1 MHHDIKSLQ
10 RWALPLALAATYF
23 GSMPVTVAAQSLHF
37 TADVVKTTPVY
48 QVVTETVQQCV
59 TETVTP
65 TEKGSGGAIVG
76 AIVGGVVGNQIGG
89 GSGRDIATGVG
100 VITGAVVGDNMQNAP
115 RTQQRCTPIQTSRS
129 VIVGYDVTWKY
140 LGQQVTQRMDR
151 DPGKSVNV
159 TVTAR

>member
-1 MHHDIKSLQ
+1 MRIF
-10 RWALPLALAATYF
+10 LATLA
-23 GSMPVTVAAQSLHF
+23 MLPVTVWAQSLHF
-37 TADVVKTTPVY
+37 TANVVRSQPVH
-48 QVVTETVQQCV
+48 QVVTETLQQCV

-65 TEKGSGGAIVG
+65 TEKGGSGAVIG

-115 RTQQRCTPIQTSRS
+115 RTQQRCTPIQNSRS
-129 VIVGYDVTWKY
+129 VIVGYDVTWEY
-140 LGQQVTQRMDR
+140 LGRQVTQRMDR
-151 DPGKSVNV
+151 DPGQFVTV

>member
-1 MHHDIKSLQ
+1 MRVFLSMLIF
-10 RWALPLALAATYF
+10 LP
-23 GSMPVTVAAQSLHF
+23 VVAVAQSMHF
-37 TADVVKTTPVY
+37 TATVVRTVPIH
-48 QVVTETVQQCV
+48 QVVNETLQQCV

-65 TEKGSGGAIVG
+65 ADEGSSGAIVG

-115 RTQQRCTPIQTSRS
+115 RTQQRCTPIQNSRS
-129 VIVGYDVTWKY
+129 VIVGYDVTWEY
-140 LGQQVTQRMDR
+140 LGRQITQRMDR
-151 DPGKSVNV
+151 DPGQYVTV

>member
-1 MHHDIKSLQ
+1 M
-10 RWALPLALAATYF
+10 RALLISSVLL
-23 GSMPVTVAAQSLHF
+23 PVTVAAQSLHF
-37 TADVVKTTPVY
+37 TADVVRSQPVY
-48 QVVTETVQQCV
+48 QVVTETLQQCV

-65 TEKGSGGAIVG
+65 SDKGSGGAILG

-100 VITGAVVGDNMQNAP
+100 VITGAVVGDSMQNAP
-115 RTQQRCTPIQTSRS
+115 RTQQRCTPIQNNRS

-151 DPGKSVNV
+151 DPGQFVTV

>member
-1 MHHDIKSLQ
+1 MRIMM
-10 RWALPLALAATYF
+10 LAALMLPIMA
-23 GSMPVTVAAQSLHF
+23 SAQSLQF
-37 TADVVKTTPVY
+37 TATVVRAVPIH
-48 QVVTETVQQCV
+48 QIVTETLQQCV

-115 RTQQRCTPIQTSRS
+115 RTQQRCTPIQNSRS
-129 VIVGYDVTWKY
+129 VVVGYDVTWEY
-140 LGQQVTQRMDR
+140 LGRQITERMDR
-151 DPGKSVNV
+151 DPGQYVSV
-159 TVTAR
+159 TVTAK

>member
-1 MHHDIKSLQ
+1 MRVFLSMLIF
-10 RWALPLALAATYF
+10 LP
-23 GSMPVTVAAQSLHF
+23 VAAVAQSMHF
-37 TADVVKTTPVY
+37 TATVVRTVPIH
-48 QVVTETVQQCV
+48 QVVTETLQQCV

-65 TEKGSGGAIVG
+65 ADKGSSGAIVG

-115 RTQQRCTPIQTSRS
+115 RTQQRCTPIQNSRS
-129 VIVGYDVTWKY
+129 VIVGYDVTWEY
-140 LGQQVTQRMDR
+140 LGRQITQRMDR
-151 DPGKSVNV
+151 DPGQYVTV

>member
-1 MHHDIKSLQ
+1 MRKFL
-10 RWALPLALAATYF
+10 WVLAFLPAAA
-23 GSMPVTVAAQSLHF
+23 MAQSVHF
-37 TADVVKTTPVY
+37 TATVVRTVPVH
-48 QVVTETVQQCV
+48 QIVTETVQQCV

-115 RTQQRCTPIQTSRS
+115 RTQQRCTPIQNNRS
-129 VIVGYDVTWKY
+129 VVVGSEVTWEY
-140 LGQQVTQRMDR
+140 LGRQMTQRMDR
-151 DPGKSVNV
+151 DPGQYVTV

>member
-1 MHHDIKSLQ
+1 MRALLISSVL
-10 RWALPLALAATYF
+10 LPL
-23 GSMPVTVAAQSLHF
+23 TVAAQSLHF
-37 TADVVKTTPVY
+37 TADVVRSQPVY
-48 QVVTETVQQCV
+48 QVVTETLQQCV

-65 TEKGSGGAIVG
+65 SDKGSGGAILG

-100 VITGAVVGDNMQNAP
+100 VITGAVVGDSMQNAP
-115 RTQQRCTPIQTSRS
+115 RTQQRCTPIQNNRS

-151 DPGKSVNV
+151 DPGQFVTV
-159 TVTAR
+159 TVTAK

>member
-1 MHHDIKSLQ
+1 MRIIFILT
-10 RWALPLALAATYF
+10 ALFPAV
-23 GSMPVTVAAQSLHF
+23 VTAQSLHF
-37 TADVVKTTPVY
+37 TANVVRSQPVH
-48 QVVTETVQQCV
+48 QMVTETLQQCV

-65 TEKGSGGAIVG
+65 SEKGSSGAIVG

-115 RTQQRCTPIQTSRS
+115 RTQQRCTPIQNSRS
-129 VIVGYDVTWKY
+129 IIVGYDVTWEY
-140 LGQQVTQRMDR
+140 LGRQVTQRMDR
-151 DPGKSVNV
+151 DPGQFVTV

>member
-1 MHHDIKSLQ
+1 M
-10 RWALPLALAATYF
+10 RRYLALVMFAPFAV
-23 GSMPVTVAAQSLHF
+23 MAQSLHF
-37 TADVVKTTPVY
+37 TADVIKTQPVH
-48 QVVTETVQQCV
+48 QIVTETLQQCV

-115 RTQQRCTPIQTSRS
+115 RTQQRCTPIQNSRS
-129 VIVGYDVTWKY
+129 VIVGYDVTCEY
-140 LGQQVTQRMDR
+140 LGRQMTHRMDR
-151 DPGKSVNV
+151 DPEQYVTV

>member
-1 MHHDIKSLQ
+1 MQ
-10 RWALPLALAATYF
+10 RYLALLMFAPLAVL
-23 GSMPVTVAAQSLHF
+23 AQSLHF
-37 TADVVKTTPVY
+37 TADVVRATPVH
-48 QVVTETVQQCV
+48 QVITETTQQCV

-65 TEKGSGGAIVG
+65 TDKGVGGAIVG

-89 GSGRDIATGVG
+89 GSGRDVATGVG

-115 RTQQRCTPIQTSRS
+115 RTQQRCTPIQNSRS

-151 DPGKSVNV
+151 DPGKYVTV

>member
-1 MHHDIKSLQ
+1 MRAFLILS
-10 RWALPLALAATYF
+10 ALL
-23 GSMPVTVAAQSLHF
+23 PVTVAAQSLHF
-37 TADVVKTTPVY
+37 TADVVRSQPVY
-48 QVVTETVQQCV
+48 QVVTETLQQCV

-65 TEKGSGGAIVG
+65 SDKGSGGAILG

-115 RTQQRCTPIQTSRS
+115 RTQQRCTPIQNSRS
-129 VIVGYDVTWKY
+129 VIVGYEVTWKY

-151 DPGKSVNV
+151 DPGQFVTV

>member
-1 MHHDIKSLQ
+1 MRIMM
-10 RWALPLALAATYF
+10 LAALMLPIMA
-23 GSMPVTVAAQSLHF
+23 SAQSLQF
-37 TADVVKTTPVY
+37 TATVVRAVPIH
-48 QVVTETVQQCV
+48 QIVTETLQQCV

-89 GSGRDIATGVG
+89 GSGRDVATGVG

-115 RTQQRCTPIQTSRS
+115 RTQQRCTPIQNSRS
-129 VIVGYDVTWKY
+129 VVLGYDVTWEY

-151 DPGKSVNV
+151 DPGQYVNV

>member
-1 MHHDIKSLQ
+1 MRNFILAGL
-10 RWALPLALAATYF
+10 WFPLAA
-23 GSMPVTVAAQSLHF
+23 SAQSLQF
-37 TADVVKTTPVY
+37 TATVVRAVPIH
-48 QVVTETVQQCV
+48 QIVTETLQQCV

-89 GSGRDIATGVG
+89 GSGRDVATGVG

-115 RTQQRCTPIQTSRS
+115 RTQQRCTPIQNSRS
-129 VIVGYDVTWKY
+129 VVLGYDVTWEY

-151 DPGKSVNV
+151 DPGQYVNV

>member
-1 MHHDIKSLQ
+1 MMRKFLWI
-10 RWALPLALAATYF
+10 LALLPMA
-23 GSMPVTVAAQSLHF
+23 VAAQSIHF
-37 TADVVKTTPVY
+37 TATVVRTVPIH
-48 QVVTETVQQCV
+48 QIVTETVQQCV

-115 RTQQRCTPIQTSRS
+115 RTQQRCTPIQNSRS
-129 VIVGYDVTWKY
+129 IIVGYDVTWEY
-140 LGQQVTQRMDR
+140 LGRQMTQRMDR
-151 DPGKSVNV
+151 DPGQYVTV

>member
-1 MHHDIKSLQ
+1 MRKY
-10 RWALPLALAATYF
+10 LALLAF
-23 GSMPVTVAAQSLHF
+23 VPVTVLAQSMHF
-37 TADVVKTTPVY
+37 TGTVVRTVPIH
-48 QVVTETVQQCV
+48 QIVTETVQQCV

-65 TEKGSGGAIVG
+65 TEKGAGGAIVG

-115 RTQQRCTPIQTSRS
+115 RTQQRCTPIQNSRS
-129 VIVGYDVTWKY
+129 VIVGYDVTWEY
-140 LGQQVTQRMDR
+140 LGRQMTQRMDR
-151 DPGKSVNV
+151 DPGQYVTV

>member
-1 MHHDIKSLQ
+1 MRIMM
-10 RWALPLALAATYF
+10 LAALMLPIMA
-23 GSMPVTVAAQSLHF
+23 SAQSLQF
-37 TADVVKTTPVY
+37 TATVVRAVPIH
-48 QVVTETVQQCV
+48 QIVTETLQQCV

-115 RTQQRCTPIQTSRS
+115 RTQQRCTPIQNSRS
-129 VIVGYDVTWKY
+129 VVVGYDVTWEY
-140 LGQQVTQRMDR
+140 LGRQITQRMDR
-151 DPGKSVNV
+151 DPGQYVSV
-159 TVTAR
+159 TVRAK

>member
-1 MHHDIKSLQ
+1 M
-10 RWALPLALAATYF
+10 RALLISSVLL
-23 GSMPVTVAAQSLHF
+23 PVTVAAQSLHF
-37 TADVVKTTPVY
+37 TADVVRSQPVY
-48 QVVTETVQQCV
+48 QVVTETLQQCV

-65 TEKGSGGAIVG
+65 SDKGSGGAILG

-100 VITGAVVGDNMQNAP
+100 VITGAVVGDSMQNAP
-115 RTQQRCTPIQTSRS
+115 RTQQRCTPIQNSRS

-151 DPGKSVNV
+151 DPGQFVTV
-159 TVTAR
+159 TVTAK

>member
-1 MHHDIKSLQ
+1 MRIMM
-10 RWALPLALAATYF
+10 LAALMLPIMA
-23 GSMPVTVAAQSLHF
+23 SAQSLQF
-37 TADVVKTTPVY
+37 TATVVRAVPIH
-48 QVVTETVQQCV
+48 QIVTETLQQCV

-115 RTQQRCTPIQTSRS
+115 RTQQRCTPIQNSRS
-129 VIVGYDVTWKY
+129 VVVGYDVTWEY
-140 LGQQVTQRMDR
+140 LGRQITQRMDR
-151 DPGKSVNV
+151 DPGQYVSV

>member
-1 MHHDIKSLQ
+1 MRTFLLIS
-10 RWALPLALAATYF
+10 ALLPTAV
-23 GSMPVTVAAQSLHF
+23 MAQSIHF
-37 TADVVKTTPVY
+37 TATVVRTVPIH
-48 QVVTETVQQCV
+48 QIVTETVQQCV

-100 VITGAVVGDNMQNAP
+100 VITGAVVGDTMQNAP
-115 RTQQRCTPIQTSRS
+115 RTQQRCTPMQNSRS
-129 VIVGYDVTWKY
+129 VIVGYDVTWEY
-140 LGQQVTQRMDR
+140 LGRQMTQRMDR
-151 DPGKSVNV
+151 DPGQYVTV

>member
-1 MHHDIKSLQ
+1 MRAFLILS
-10 RWALPLALAATYF
+10 ALLPITA
-23 GSMPVTVAAQSLHF
+23 AAQSLHF
-37 TADVVKTTPVY
+37 TANVVRSQPVH
-48 QVVTETVQQCV
+48 QVVTETLQQCV

-65 TEKGSGGAIVG
+65 TEKGAGGAILG

-115 RTQQRCTPIQTSRS
+115 RTQQRCTPIQNSRS
-129 VIVGYDVTWKY
+129 VIVGYDVTWEY
-140 LGQQVTQRMDR
+140 LGRQVTQRMDR
-151 DPGKSVNV
+151 DPGQFVTV

>member
-1 MHHDIKSLQ
+1 MRIMM
-10 RWALPLALAATYF
+10 LAALMLPIMA
-23 GSMPVTVAAQSLHF
+23 SAQSLQF
-37 TADVVKTTPVY
+37 TATVVRAVPIH
-48 QVVTETVQQCV
+48 QIVTETLQQCV

-115 RTQQRCTPIQTSRS
+115 RTQQRCTPIQNSRS
-129 VIVGYDVTWKY
+129 VVVGYDVTWEY
-140 LGQQVTQRMDR
+140 LGRQITQRMDR
-151 DPGKSVNV
+151 DPGQYVSV
-159 TVTAR
+159 TVTAK